1 MLVRRSLKLKADKN
15 IFSGFMA
22 WYGLGC
28 KIMVDLI
35 KLRSSDM
42 TAWEGRLFH
51 CTTAKGKKEY
61 L

>member
-1 MLVRRSLKLKADKN
+1 MLKADKKKHVLR
-15 IFSGFMA
+15 ICG
-22 WYGLGC
+22 
-28 KIMVDLI
+28 MVWFRLQMIDLY
-35 KLRSSDM
+35 KLRSSDR